1 MVQRC
6 WCRGAGAEV
15 LVQRCKCRGAGEN
28 AGRKSCWSWRSRKQ
42 ALWFSRGL
50 MVQSF
55 RGSLITCAD
64 VQMMCR
70 VADMEVM
77 WRC

>member
-1 MVQRC
+1 VWFSIGVVQ
-6 WCRGAGAEV
+6 
-15 LVQRCKCRGAGEN
+15 QRCKCRGAGEN

>member
-1 MVQRC
+1 MVQH
-6 WCRGAGAEV
+6 RGGAAEMH
-15 LVQRCKCRGAGEN
+15 VQN
-28 AGRKSCWSWRSRKQ
+28 AGRKSCWSCWSWRSRKQ
-42 ALWFSRGL
+42 ALWSSRGL
-50 MVQSF
+50 KVQSF
-55 RGSLITCAD
+55 RGSLTTCAD

>member
-1 MVQRC
+1 VIQH
-6 WCRGAGAEV
+6 RGGAAEV
-15 LVQRCKCRGAGEN
+15 QVQN

-50 MVQSF
+50 KVQSF
-55 RGSLITCAD
+55 RGSLTTCAD

-70 VADMEVM
+70 GADMEVM